1 MVVKIQVE
9 SLSKEYRKKLCERT
23 LTKGTVERLAKEVS
37 EKYLLQR
44 KAFRRAVLLYAVIV
58 ILLAVMTF
66 LSPAAVK
73 GSMTAVIVSLG
84 FLAALGIMIFWA
96 VYFAVVMR
104 IPRQFV
110 RCLKRGY
117 PELEMLYG
125 YEMII
130 SGKAAVERKTQ
141 QLPFSMQI
149 EDVFRLQ
156 DSDNIIVAG
165 FAHGLIAKGNSVFL
179 IDKNDPHR
187 RKAAAIVNRIE
198 TNGGKPAAQALDCY
212 AALEIIDGG
221 KYDLRAGMY
230 LYREHT
236 L

>member
-1 MVVKIQVE
+1 MAVKIQVE
-9 SLSKEYRKKLCERT
+9 SLPKEYRKKLCERT

-156 DSDNIIVAG
+156 DSDNIVVAG

-179 IDKNDPHR
+179 IDKNDSHR

-198 TNGGKPAAQALDCY
+198 IEGGKPAAQALDCY

>member
-104 IPRQFV
+104 IPRQFA

-221 KYDLRAGMY
+221 KYDLRGGMY
-230 LYREHT
+230 LYGEHT

>member
-104 IPRQFV
+104 IPRQFA

-141 QLPFSMQI
+141 QLPFFFFF

>member
-1 MVVKIQVE
+1 M
-9 SLSKEYRKKLCERT
+9 
-23 LTKGTVERLAKEVS
+23 
-37 EKYLLQR
+37 QR
-44 KAFRRAVLLYAVIV
+44 KAFRRTVLLYAVIV
-58 ILLAVMTF
+58 ILLAAMTF

-73 GSMTAVIVSLG
+73 GSVTAVIVSLG
-84 FLAALGIMIFWA
+84 FLAALGIMIFSA
-96 VYFAVVMR
+96 VYFAVVTR
-104 IPRQFV
+104 IPRQFA
-110 RCLKRGY
+110 RCLKKGY

-141 QLPFSMQI
+141 QMPFSMQI

-156 DSDNIIVAG
+156 DSDNIIVTG
-165 FAHGLIAKGNSVFL
+165 FANGMIAKGNSVFM

-198 TNGGKPAAQALDCY
+198 TDGGKPAAQALDCY

>member
-1 MVVKIQVE
+1 MAVKIQVE
-9 SLSKEYRKKLCERT
+9 SLLKEYRKKLCERT

-44 KAFRRAVLLYAVIV
+44 KAFRRTVLLYAVIV
-58 ILLAVMTF
+58 ILLAAMTF

-73 GSMTAVIVSLG
+73 GSVTAVIVSLG
-84 FLAALGIMIFWA
+84 FLAALGIMIFSA
-96 VYFAVVMR
+96 VYFAVVTR
-104 IPRQFV
+104 IPRQFA
-110 RCLKRGY
+110 RCLKKGY

-141 QLPFSMQI
+141 QMPFSMQI

-156 DSDNIIVAG
+156 DSDNIIVTG
-165 FAHGLIAKGNSVFL
+165 FANGMIAKGNSVFM

-198 TNGGKPAAQALDCY
+198 TDGGKPAAQALDCY